1 MCNALRLHFLPLR
14 RLYWL
19 KQATYI
25 LPTQLVWLLVH
36 CFEPFHGS
44 LFCLFANILLWYV
57 DLQIIPVFTESS
69 CFAGSEWH
77 PRIQNEQNH
86 FICNDLPQFI
96 MDSYEE
102 CHNPPR
108 LHLLDRYVSF
118 FNYSLFKLTT
128 IVIR

>member
-1 MCNALRLHFLPLR
+1 MC
-14 RLYWL
+14 
-19 KQATYI
+19 
-25 LPTQLVWLLVH
+25 
-36 CFEPFHGS
+36 
-44 LFCLFANILLWYV
+44 YV

-86 FICNDLPQFI
+86 FICNDLPGFI
-96 MDSYEE
+96 MNSYEE